1 MVDSAGILNA
11 RILVVDD
18 SPANVLLLE
27 RMLLGAGYASITT
40 TSDPAAVC
48 ELYRAN
54 RYDLILL
61 DLLMPGMDGFQ
72 VMEGLKEIETEGYL
86 PVLVVTA
93 EPQHKLRA
101 LQAGAKDFISK
112 PLDHVEVLTRIHNM
126 LEVRLLLRESRNHAQ
141 LLEHYDPLTGLPNR
155 TLYRELLT
163 RALERSAGRT
173 ETVSVLFIAIDR
185 FKTVNEALGRLMGD
199 ALLRRVGKA
208 LVGCIGPMDVAA
220 RLEGDQFG
228 LIVVT
233 AGGDPHSAGVMA
245 TTVRDAL
252 RSPLESE
259 GADEVAVR
267 VSIGIAVAPTDAPD
281 ADTLMK
287 YADTALHEAK
297 DEGRDTYRFY
307 SAEMTSR
314 AVETLKRESA
324 PRKRAHE

>member
-11 RILVVDD
+11 RVLVVDD
-18 SPANVLLLE
+18 SPVNVLLLE
-27 RMLLGAGYASITT
+27 RMLLGAGYTSVTT
-40 TSDPAAVC
+40 TTDPEAVC
-48 ELYRAN
+48 ALYRAN

-93 EPQHKLRA
+93 QPQHKLRA

-112 PLDHVEVLTRIHNM
+112 PVDHVEALTRIHNM

-163 RALERSAGRT
+163 KALDRSTGRT
-173 ETVSVLFIAIDR
+173 ETVSVLFVAIDR
-185 FKTVNEALGRLMGD
+185 FKNVNDALGRLMGD
-199 ALLRRVGKA
+199 ALLRRVGNR
-208 LVGCIGPMDVAA
+208 LVGCIGPMDVTA

-233 AGGDPHSAGVMA
+233 SGGDPHSAGAMA
-245 TTVRDAL
+245 TKVRDAL
-252 RSPLESE
+252 RAPLESE
-259 GADEVAVR
+259 GADEVAVT
-267 VSIGIAVAPTDAPD
+267 VSIGIAVSPTDAPD

-314 AVETLKRESA
+314 AVETLKLENA
-324 PRKRAHE
+324 PRKRARK